1 MSLLTRQIDRK
12 QQIPRAQRSVF
23 STKLNSSLLF
33 TLLTSSSTWL
43 ILPSLAAPIV
53 AGTPIENQATGS
65 YVDTLNFDSAPVLS
79 NIVALTV
86 GEVAGITVTAGAI
99 SGTVAASNTVY
110 FTYTI
115 TNTGNDATQFYLPG
129 NATVTGNGVQDGNIQ
144 ITGYNLNGTTPV
156 VLAAANYVTVP
167 LENVPSGSLIKGIAT
182 GDPAALGANGIILPG
197 GTVTVRVPV
206 KINSTAAVN
215 NIITVMLG
223 DTPIDAASTLTPKA
237 RLENQVYIDETTD
250 QKYDLYTVDNPDGT
264 PGEYTNP
271 PLNGD
276 AVNHRQEASAIVKAT
291 VVAVDYGDAPDPGV
305 GVGTGNYQ
313 TTLADGGASHLIVT
327 GLAIGTKV
335 DGDSGLLQN
344 ANADADNT
352 SVSGSNDEDGVTTF
366 PILKAEAGKN
376 YTVSVKV
383 TNTTGQPAYLVG
395 YIDFNQNGDFADTNE
410 KSVTTI
416 TVPTGATAG
425 SYNVTFTT
433 PSSITAGTSYARFRL
448 SSNKTEA
455 EVSIGQASSGE
466 VEDYKLSIAA
476 LFPPIANCDA
486 NNYAINVG
494 AGAGVGGMNLLS
506 GLSPAGYTPSIISPE
521 SSFLVNPAYSLV
533 KAGDNN
539 LYYAI
544 ASIAVTTSNPT
555 YVYKYDVA
563 ANTHSQTTW
572 QLPAVGAD
580 GYWISGATD
589 PAGMLYFLSGK
600 GHKLVKIDPYTDT
613 VSTVWSTSPVTT
625 VPGPGGIVFG
635 TAAGTSGSYYDIGFD
650 VNGDAF
656 FIDNFYRHIWKVI
669 NVNSGTPTAQ
679 YLGTI
684 LGPAGVNFSD
694 IVWLKDSGGTQ
705 RLYAIS
711 TGGIYN
717 LDPAT
722 FATTFIPGSTTSY
735 YDIAGCHDFG
745 TVGGP
750 TKAKLQLVK
759 RITAI
764 KDGVTAAT
772 TTFNTFNDDA
782 STTDDNSCKWPSAS
796 STAGVCSNTYTV
808 GATTQTAPKVKPG
821 DEIEYTIYYLN
832 GGRNA
837 ATPVRVCD
845 ILNPD
850 LKFSVQGTSGIGIAK
865 GGAAMTM
872 LTNASGDDK
881 GQLTTPALATN
892 CSLPNNSGSEVVVV
906 DVGYT
911 GTPLSGGL
919 SSGFPTTSYGYI
931 RFKAVVK

>member
-1 MSLLTRQIDRK
+1 MSNYHRQASRKSTRTQGKSRQYINYLARSLALIGLIVGGNPLGLL
-12 QQIPRAQRSVF
+12 P
-23 STKLNSSLLF
+23 L
-33 TLLTSSSTWL
+33 
-43 ILPSLAAPIV
+43 LAAPATGMTID
-53 AGTPIENQATGS
+53 NQATGTFADLD
-65 YVDTLNFDSAPVLS
+65 DTSAGTQNVVS
-79 NIVALTV
+79 NTV
-86 GEVAGITVTAGAI
+86 TVTIGEVAGITVTAGTPSEAPA
-99 SGTVAASNTVY
+99 SVANPGTAQGNGVINPGDIVY
-110 FTYTI
+110 FDYII
-115 TNTGNDATQFYLPG
+115 TNAGNDATQFFIPDSPSSIVGGTFVQTTNPIEIIAYNPG
-129 NATVTGNGVQDGNIQ
+129 TGSVAVAG
-144 ITGYNLNGTTPV
+144 
-156 VLAAANYVTVP
+156 VTVP
-167 LENVPSGSLIKGIAT
+167 SGGQQTGPSAEPMPVAATDSL
-182 GDPAALGANGIILPG
+182 LGKNGIIPVG
-197 GTVTVRVPV
+197 GSVTIRVPIKV
-206 KINSTAAVN
+206 SAGVTQVSVVMGNTAPNDNSAA
-215 NIITVMLG
+215 TQ
-223 DTPIDAASTLTPKA
+223 
-237 RLENQVYIDETTD
+237 NQVYSNNTNLDI
-250 QKYDLYTVDNPDGT
+250 YTQDNPDGT
-264 PGEYTNP
+264 TNGAGTVVETSTGS

-276 AVNHRQEASAIVKAT
+276 TTNHRQEASAKAT
-291 VVAVDYGDAPDPGV
+291 VPVIK
-305 GVGTGNYQ
+305 
-313 TTLADGGASHLIVT
+313 LA
-327 GLAIGTKV
+327 
-335 DGDSGLLQN
+335 
-344 ANADADNT
+344 
-352 SVSGSNDEDGVTTF
+352 
-366 PILKAEAGKN
+366 
-376 YTVSVKV
+376 
-383 TNTTGQPAYLVG
+383 
-395 YIDFNQNGDFADTNE
+395 
-410 KSVTTI
+410 
-416 TVPTGATAG
+416 
-425 SYNVTFTT
+425 
-433 PSSITAGTSYARFRL
+433 
-448 SSNKTEA
+448 
-455 EVSIGQASSGE
+455 
-466 VEDYKLSIAA
+466 
-476 LFPPIANCDA
+476 FPPIANCDA
-486 NNYAINVG
+486 NNYAINAG

-506 GLSPAGYTPSIISPE
+506 GLSPGGYTPSIISPE

-544 ASIAVTTSNPT
+544 ASVATTTSNPT

-580 GYWISGATD
+580 GYWISGSTD

-613 VSTVWSTSPVTT
+613 VSTVWSSSPVTT

-635 TAAGTSGSYYDIGFD
+635 TDAVSGSYYDLGFD

-656 FIDNFYRHIWKVI
+656 FVDNYNRHIWKVI

-717 LDPAT
+717 LDPST
-722 FATTFIPGSTTSY
+722 FATTFVPGSTTSY
-735 YDIAGCHDFG
+735 YDVAGCHDFG
-745 TVGGP
+745 SVGGP

-821 DEIEYTIYYLN
+821 DEIEYTVYYLN

-845 ILNPD
+845 ILNPN
-850 LKFSVQGTSGIGIAK
+850 LTFSPQGGSGIGIAK

-872 LTNASGDDK
+872 LTNGTDGDK

-892 CSLPNNSGSEVVVV
+892 CNLPAGNSGSEVVVV

-911 GTPLSGGL
+911 GVPLSGGL